1 MADTT
6 NLNDFDLKTRAN
18 LAYIWSFALILMI
31 GFTLWEYGHILAVLT
46 LIIGF
51 ITGTAAT
58 VLAVYFGSA
67 ISSKKTDTSVTN
79 TGDNPQTTITPPT
92 AQVPLQ
98 QSQATS

>member
-18 LAYIWSFALILMI
+18 LAYLWSFALIVMI
-31 GFTLWEYGHILAVLT
+31 GFTLFEYGHILAVLT

-58 VLAVYFGSA
+58 ILAVYFGSA
-67 ISSKKTDTSVTN
+67 ISSKKPDNTVPI
-79 TGDNPQTTITPPT
+79 TGDNTTVVNNPSNNQPQ
-92 AQVPLQ
+92 
-98 QSQATS
+98 

>member
-1 MADTT
+1 MADN

-18 LAYIWSFALILMI
+18 LAYIWSLALIIMI

-67 ISSKKTDTSVTN
+67 ISSKK
-79 TGDNPQTTITPPT
+79 GDNTTPINGDNTTVVNNPP
-92 AQVPLQ
+92 VPPVVP
-98 QSQATS
+98 